1 MIERVLD
8 AARGRA
14 EAADTLWHR
23 VERTE
28 LAIESGRLKTAAASE
43 GTGVN
48 LRVVSGGRVGVAG
61 TTSDDVASLLTR
73 ALASAELGEA
83 LALDLPGPAATT
95 GVVTHDDAARDA
107 SLERLIAMG
116 RGLAQRLERDGC
128 QVNVA
133 VERAVAE
140 SVFANTAG
148 AHFAYTATAVS
159 VAGELRRVAGDD
171 VLMVYD
177 YVSAVGLP
185 EDAELDRL
193 AQGIG
198 VRLELALTVAAP
210 PVGALPVVFT
220 PEGLSVIVLPL
231 EQALSGKSV
240 VQGVSPLADRA
251 GETITDLRFS
261 LTDDPLL
268 AGRTGSRPYDDEG
281 LPSARLPL
289 IERGVLRNFAY
300 DLETAARAGVRST
313 GHGRR
318 GTFGK
323 PSIGFTN
330 LILGPGPNGAPAGP
344 VALGGGLLG
353 DIVDGL
359 LVDDLIGVGQGNVIS
374 GAFSHPVALAYR
386 IRNGEIV
393 GRVKD
398 AAVAGN
404 VYELLRR
411 VGGIGGDGRWI
422 GSRWSPSL
430 LLDGVSVA
438 RR

>member
-1 MIERVLD
+1 VIELVLD
-8 AARGRA
+8 AVRGRA
-14 EAADTLWHR
+14 EAADALWHR

-48 LRVVSGGRVGVAG
+48 LRVVRGGRVGVAG
-61 TTSDDVASLLTR
+61 TTSDDVASLLAR

-83 LALDLPGPAATT
+83 LALDLPGPATAPA
-95 GVVTHDDAARDA
+95 VVTHEDAARDA
-107 SLERLIAMG
+107 SLDHLIGIG
-116 RGLAQRLERDGC
+116 RGVAQRLARDGC

-133 VERAVAE
+133 VERAVSE

-148 AHFAYTATAVS
+148 AHFAYSATAVS
-159 VAGELRRVAGDD
+159 VAGEVRRVAGDD
-171 VLMVYD
+171 VLIVAD
-177 YVSAVGLP
+177 YLSATGLP
-185 EDAELDRL
+185 GEAELDAL
-193 AQGIG
+193 ARGIAA
-198 VRLELALTVAAP
+198 RLEQALTVAAP

-220 PEGLSVIVLPL
+220 PEGLSVVMLPL
-231 EQALSGKSV
+231 EQALSGRSV
-240 VQGVSPLADRA
+240 VQGVSPLAGRT
-251 GETITDLRFS
+251 GEAVADARFS
-261 LTDDPLL
+261 LSDDPLL
-268 AGRTGSRPYDDEG
+268 AGRTGSRPFDDEG

-289 IERGVLRNFAY
+289 IEHGVVRHFVY

-323 PSIGFTN
+323 PGIGYTN
-330 LILGPGPNGAPAGP
+330 LVVGSAAPGAGSGI
-344 VALGGGLLG
+344 LGGGLVAG
-353 DIVDGL
+353 IADGL
-359 LVDDLIGVGQGNVIS
+359 VVDDLIGVGQGNVIS

-404 VYELLRR
+404 VYDLLRR
-411 VGGIGGDGRWI
+411 IGGIGTDARWI

-430 LLDGVSVA
+430 LLEGVSVA